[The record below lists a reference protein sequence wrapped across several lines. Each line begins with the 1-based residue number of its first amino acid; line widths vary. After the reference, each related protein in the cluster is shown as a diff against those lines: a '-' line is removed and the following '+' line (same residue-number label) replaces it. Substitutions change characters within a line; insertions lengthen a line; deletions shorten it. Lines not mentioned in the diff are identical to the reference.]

1 MAILYSTE
9 TAGFGTS
16 PVSPPRAP
24 AYGGRVKAIRNV
36 ITLASQT
43 TSDAIHLGVI
53 PAGAILLPGIIAASD
68 SLGSSAVAIGTN
80 STHGSN
86 GQLRASAVFT
96 ATDTPTLF
104 GVVSGIDDTPLSAD
118 TPIYLT
124 CTSANLPSSGT
135 LVVILYYLQP

>member
-53 PAGAILLPGIIAASD
+53 PAGAIPLPGVLAASA
-68 SLGSSAVAIGTN
+68 SLGSSVVAIGTN

-86 GQLRASAVFT
+86 GQLRAAATFT
-96 ATDTPTLF
+96 ATDTPTFF
-104 GVVSGIDDTPLSAD
+104 GVVAGIDDTPYSSD

-124 CTSANLPSSGT
+124 IATANLPASGT